1 MRSEDDLVS
10 EGRRLLGLASES
22 GVPLRLLGGAAIRL
36 RTPNLPAALAREYR
50 DLDFVA
56 LPGSTAEISRLF
68 GEAGYAPD
76 TVFNTLHGKRR
87 LVFVDREHGRKSD
100 VFVGSFEMSHTIPV
114 AERLELEPLTLP
126 LAELLVTKLQIF
138 ELNEK
143 DIKDAIGLIVRHE
156 VAEAD
161 GDEVNAR
168 RIAELCGSDW
178 GLWRTLTAN
187 LATVRDRAG
196 DYALSADDLVAV
208 TRRVESLLARI
219 EAEPKSRA
227 WRLRARVGDRVRWY
241 ELPEEV

>member
-1 MRSEDDLVS
+1 MQSRGDLV
-10 EGRRLLGLASES
+10 EEARRLLLLASEG

-36 RTPNLPAALAREYR
+36 RTPDHPRALERPFQ
-50 DLDFVA
+50 DLDFA
-56 LPGSTAEISRLF
+56 TLPGAGSEVSRIF
-68 GEAGYAPD
+68 GEAGYRPD
-76 TVFNTLHGKRR
+76 TAFNTLHGQRR
-87 LVFVDREHGRKSD
+87 LIFFDGEHGRKSD

-126 LAELLVTKLQIF
+126 LAELLVTKLQIY

-143 DIKDAIGLIVRHE
+143 DVRDALALLVRHE

-161 GDEVNAR
+161 GEAVNAG
-168 RIAELCGSDW
+168 RIAELCSSDW

-187 LATVRDRAG
+187 LAEVRERAADYELSESDRAAVEARV
-196 DYALSADDLVAV
+196 DALL
-208 TRRVESLLARI
+208 ERI

-227 WRLRARVGDRVRWY
+227 WRLRARVGDRIRWY